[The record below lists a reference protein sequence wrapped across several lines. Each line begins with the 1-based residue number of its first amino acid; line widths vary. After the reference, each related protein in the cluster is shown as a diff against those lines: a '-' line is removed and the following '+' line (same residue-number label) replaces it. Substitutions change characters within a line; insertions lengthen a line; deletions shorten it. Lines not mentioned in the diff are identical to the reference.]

1 MEAQALLVAGMVLA
15 VAVVE
20 MVALVGAHKIRM
32 AVEQEQQAKVTT
44 GQTQQTRPPLE
55 VVAAAL
61 EVLDQ
66 PNLVQ
71 MVVMAVLV

>member
-1 MEAQALLVAGMVLA
+1 MEAQALLVADMVLA
-15 VAVVE
+15 LAVVE
-20 MVALVGAHKIRM
+20 TEALVVAHKIRM
-32 AVEQEQQAKVTT
+32 AVELQPQDKAITE
-44 GQTQQTRPPLE
+44 QTQQTRPPLE